1 MNNLGCFHLMSKG
14 WYLNK
19 ALLSFSSHLRT
30 SFRSKIVSNE
40 LGDIP
45 QISFC
50 IESRRKEK
58 KKKRSIPI
66 SILPK
71 QDVLYEGSLLRPE
84 VVRVSPESISRTEE
98 ILQIFNLTNFSLVD
112 KSYTGVNLTS
122 I

>member
-30 SFRSKIVSNE
+30 SFRSKMVSNE

-50 IESRRKEK
+50 IESRK
-58 KKKRSIPI
+58 KKKKKSMPI

-71 QDVLYEGSLLRPE
+71 EDVLYERSLLRRE
-84 VVRVSPESISRTEE
+84 VV
-98 ILQIFNLTNFSLVD
+98 
-112 KSYTGVNLTS
+112 
-122 I
+122 

>member
-1 MNNLGCFHLMSKG
+1 M
-14 WYLNK
+14 
-19 ALLSFSSHLRT
+19 
-30 SFRSKIVSNE
+30 
-40 LGDIP
+40 
-45 QISFC
+45 
-50 IESRRKEK
+50 
-58 KKKRSIPI
+58 PI

-112 KSYTGVNLTS
+112 KSYTGVNLTR